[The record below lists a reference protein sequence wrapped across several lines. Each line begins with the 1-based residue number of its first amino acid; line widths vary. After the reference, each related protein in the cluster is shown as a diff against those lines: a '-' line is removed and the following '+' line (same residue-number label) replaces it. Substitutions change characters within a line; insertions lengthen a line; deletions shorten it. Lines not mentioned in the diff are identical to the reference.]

1 MEKINLSLTTLA
13 VLLLWGAFAN
23 AQVNFK
29 IAFLPETDDYQIS
42 LLVQETWETPYNLT
56 STGQITIKVPNG
68 DFEVYDIKNLQNDV
82 EWTDNARFNAPEEA
96 PEFDY
101 ISFGLTSLGTKG
113 LTYEAGTEIPLFT
126 FKNSGNC
133 QGAVALL
140 NNQSDPFLPP
150 NSRRANIGNQLTVLG
165 AGGNAYIGNTDEH
178 TANCALVNTI
188 NQVEDLAATFDIY
201 PNPATAIL
209 FLNFDW
215 QQETQE
221 AQLLVYNILGEQVMV
236 ETSQFTKGENNLKL
250 NIQNLQEGTYFIK
263 IQGQTWETHLPKFT
277 KVVSK

>member
-1 MEKINLSLTTLA
+1 MKKINLSLNTLA

-29 IAFLPETDDYQIS
+29 IAFLPETEDYQVS

-113 LTYEAGTEIPLFT
+113 LKYEAGIEIPLFT

-133 QGAVALL
+133 QGEVALL
-140 NNQSDPFLPP
+140 NNESDPFLPP
-150 NSRRANIGNQLTVLG
+150 NSRHANIGNQLTVLG
-165 AGGNAYIGNTDEH
+165 AGGNAYLGNADEN
-178 TANCALVNTI
+178 TANCAVVNAI
-188 NQVEDLAATFDIY
+188 NKVEDLAANFDIY
-201 PNPATAIL
+201 PNPAAATL

-215 QQETQE
+215 QQETQD
-221 AQLLVYNILGEQVMV
+221 AQLVVYNILGEQVMV
-236 ETSQFTKGENNLKL
+236 ETNQFAQGENNLKL
-250 NIQNLQEGTYFIK
+250 NIQNLEEGTYFIK
-263 IQGQTWETHLPKFT
+263 IQGETWETHLPKFT